1 MALGAGPPTFA
12 SLWWR
17 CLPVFIVSAAF
28 KVLLFP
34 SYASTDFDV
43 HRNWLAIAHHVPI
56 TQWYHEATSIWTLDY
71 PPLFA
76 WLEWMLARAAMTL
89 GLRPIL
95 ELSVN
100 PIRTSA
106 ALHFQRVSVLAGEL
120 VLFSAICAFSSV
132 TKQAWGGAQAIS
144 IPARCALLCAVVLLH
159 PGLVLV
165 DNIHFQYNGL
175 LFALLL
181 FALTAAYAGRPLV
194 AALLFLGLV
203 CTKHLFAVLGPV
215 VAVYALYHGV
225 FKPNSS
231 WRAAFCR
238 LLVLVSAAAAIVLLT
253 FAPVLVDPQAIALC
267 AAPGKAAPPRAW
279 AECAAASVRDNVLQ
293 LAARLFPFSRGLVHA
308 YWAPNLWALYMAA
321 DKVLAAVR
329 LKLPA
334 LSRVLPL
341 HHDDGGAGSTTS
353 GLQALPAV
361 TPALCALLT
370 VVTIAPIAWALCRYL
385 LSTELESER
394 IDTSRQGA
402 AEPCRG
408 QKAPPVAALPSHHA
422 DQQALPAQCNRDF
435 DAAACLQIAA
445 AASYACAFAFGWHTH
460 EKAILYVLIPLLVH
474 LLGLPQGAPGLRNA
488 AWLMHIAGCVSLGPL
503 IFTSLEQPVVL
514 LHFLVYSLALRALLF
529 GTEHQCEHKSGSA
542 ATSTSSAWTSWLW
555 WLYGAALVGAYVLL
569 QLCYA
574 DSLALCR
581 RLPFAPLMCMSVVC
595 AAGIGVSFCWL
606 YTAAVCTKRV
616 AHLFSG

>member
-1 MALGAGPPTFA
+1 MALGAGPSTFG

-17 CLPVFIVSAAF
+17 CLPVFIVSAAL

-43 HRNWLAIAHHVPI
+43 HRNWLAITHHIPI
-56 TQWYHEATSIWTLDY
+56 TKWYHEATSIWTLDY

-76 WLEWMLARAAMTL
+76 WLEWVLARAAMTL

-95 ELSVN
+95 ELSAN
-100 PIRTSA
+100 PIRTTA
-106 ALHFQRVSVLAGEL
+106 ALLFQRVSVLAGEL

-132 TKQAWGGAQAIS
+132 TKQAWGSAETIS

-215 VAVYALYHGV
+215 VAVYALAHGV

-231 WRAAFCR
+231 WRAAVCR
-238 LLVLVSAAAAIVLLT
+238 LLVLAGGAAVAFLLT

-267 AAPGKAAPPRAW
+267 AATGDAAPPGEW
-279 AECAAASVRDNVLQ
+279 AECAAASVRDNFLQ

-308 YWAPNLWALYMAA
+308 YWAPNAWALYMAA

-329 LKLPA
+329 LKFSA

-341 HHDDGGAGSTTS
+341 HHDDGVAGSTAS

-361 TPALCALLT
+361 TPALCALIT
-370 VVTIAPIAWALCRYL
+370 VVTIIPIAWALSRYL
-385 LSTELESER
+385 LHTERDSEK
-394 IDTSRQGA
+394 IDPAEQGA
-402 AEPCRG
+402 AEPNRG
-408 QKAPPVAALPSHHA
+408 QKAALPSDHA
-422 DQQALPAQCNRDF
+422 DQRALPARCTRDF
-435 DAAACLQIAA
+435 DAASCLHIAT

-460 EKAILYVLIPLLVH
+460 EKAVLYVLIPLLVL
-474 LLGLPQGAPGLRNA
+474 LLGLPQGAPALRNA
-488 AWLMHIAGCVSLGPL
+488 AWLMHVAGCVSLTPL
-503 IFTSLEQPVVL
+503 IFTPLEQPVVL

-529 GTEHQCEHKSGSA
+529 GTGRECGRGSGA
-542 ATSTSSAWTSWLW
+542 AAASTSSGWTSWLW
-555 WLYGAALVGAYVLL
+555 WLYGGALAGAYILL

-581 RLPFAPLMCMSVVC
+581 RLPFAPLLCMSAVC
-595 AAGIGVSFCWL
+595 AAGIGASFCWL
-606 YTAAVCTKRV
+606 YAAALFHNRS
-616 AHLFSG
+616 AHRLRG

>member
-1 MALGAGPPTFA
+1 
-12 SLWWR
+12 
-17 CLPVFIVSAAF
+17 VSAAF

-43 HRNWLAIAHHVPI
+43 HRNWLAITHHVPI

-76 WLEWMLARAAMTL
+76 WLEWVLARAAMLL
-89 GLRPIL
+89 GLRQIL
-95 ELSVN
+95 ELSAN

-106 ALHFQRVSVLAGEL
+106 ALLFQRVSVLAGEL

-132 TKQAWGGAQAIS
+132 TKQAWGGAQRIS

-181 FALTAAYAGRPLV
+181 FALTAAYAGRPLM

-215 VAVYALYHGV
+215 VALYALYHGV

-231 WRAAFCR
+231 WRAAVCR
-238 LLVLVSAAAAIVLLT
+238 LLVLAGTAAVVVLLT

-267 AAPGKAAPPRAW
+267 AATENDAPPQTW
-279 AECAAASVRDNVLQ
+279 AECAAASVRDNLLQ

-308 YWAPNLWALYMAA
+308 YWAPNAWALYMAA
-321 DKVLAAVR
+321 DKLLAAVR
-329 LKLPA
+329 FKLPA

-341 HHDDGGAGSTTS
+341 HHKDGIVGSTAS

-370 VVTIAPIAWALCRYL
+370 VVTILPIAWKLCRYL
-385 LSTELESER
+385 LNAEPEIDT
-394 IDTSRQGA
+394 IDTSCQGA
-402 AEPCRG
+402 AESSGKHAIPLVVESSSRRAG
-408 QKAPPVAALPSHHA
+408 QWAPPAPRA
-422 DQQALPAQCNRDF
+422 RDF
-435 DAAACLQIAA
+435 YAATSLHVAA

-460 EKAILYVLIPLLVH
+460 EKAILYVLIPLLIH
-474 LLGLPQGAPGLRNA
+474 LLGLPQGAQALRNA
-488 AWLMHIAGCVSLGPL
+488 AWLMHIAGCVSLTPL
-503 IFTSLEQPVVL
+503 IFTPLEQPAVL

-529 GTEHQCEHKSGSA
+529 APQYEGDHQFGSA
-542 ATSTSSAWTSWLW
+542 ATSTASALLW
-555 WLYGAALVGAYVLL
+555 WLYGAALAGAYLLL

-595 AAGIGVSFCWL
+595 AAGIGVSFYWL
-606 YTAAVCTKRV
+606 YAAALFPKR
-616 AHLFSG
+616 SGHP